1 MAQGDI
7 AIRAVEAGDV
17 GEVVT
22 LLRAVL
28 AEFGLTFG
36 EGSATDAQVL
46 ALPGSYRDHGG
57 HFWVAR
63 DAGGV
68 LLGTCGVFPVAPRSY
83 ELRKMYLDARAR
95 GRGVGARLLDAA
107 ETLVS
112 RAGGPTARARH
123 DAPDDRGDRVLRV
136 PRVRARRRADPREP
150 VSPRVRE
157 GVRRDGLSEATR
169 DEARAGDAPPPH
181 EAAAEGD
188 PNRGARAR
196 TRH

>member
-1 MAQGDI
+1 MAQGDL
-7 AIRAVEAGDV
+7 AIREVEAGDV

-68 LLGTCGVFPVAPRSY
+68 LLGTCGVFPVAPRSF

-107 ETLVS
+107 ERWCRAQGGQQLVLDTTHQMTAAIAFYES
-112 RAGGPTARARH
+112 HGFVRDDAQIRGRRCHRGYAKALDRAG
-123 DAPDDRGDRVLRV
+123 
-136 PRVRARRRADPREP
+136 
-150 VSPRVRE
+150 
-157 GVRRDGLSEATR
+157 
-169 DEARAGDAPPPH
+169 
-181 EAAAEGD
+181 
-188 PNRGARAR
+188 
-196 TRH
+196 